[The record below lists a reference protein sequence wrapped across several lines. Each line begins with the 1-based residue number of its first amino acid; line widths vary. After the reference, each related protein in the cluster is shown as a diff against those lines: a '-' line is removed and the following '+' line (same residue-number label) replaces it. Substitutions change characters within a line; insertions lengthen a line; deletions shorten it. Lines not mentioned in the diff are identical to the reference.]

1 MKPDEKFYRELLDN
15 LEEGVYFVDRDRK
28 ITYWNKGAQRISG
41 YSAEEVTGKAC
52 KDSILVHIDDHGRS
66 LCEEGCPLSETIET
80 GRVCDALVYLQH
92 KDGHRIPVSVRAAPI
107 RNDQG
112 KIIGAVESFRDQSR
126 MDAVNQRL
134 QELEKMALIDALTGL
149 SNRRHIEATMQVRL
163 EELARYGWTF
173 GVLFIDI
180 DDFKPI
186 NDTHGH
192 EVGDSVLKLV
202 SMTLLNS
209 LRPFDILGRW
219 GGEEFVAV
227 VVNVNKSQLLH
238 IAERALTLVQHSS
251 LFAPSGAI
259 KVTVSIGATMAVAGE
274 SVPALLE
281 RADVLMYQS
290 KKSGKNQV
298 TLE

>member
-1 MKPDEKFYRELLDN
+1 VKPDEKFYRELLDN
-15 LEEGVYFVDRDRK
+15 LDEGIYFVDRDRK

-41 YSAEEVTGKAC
+41 YSAGEVTGKAC

-107 RNDQG
+107 RDGQG
-112 KIIGAVESFRDQSR
+112 TIIGAVESFRDQSQ
-126 MDAVNQRL
+126 MDAVNLRL
-134 QELEKMALIDALTGL
+134 QELEKMALLDSLTGL
-149 SNRRHIEATMQVRL
+149 SNRRHIEASMQIRL
-163 EELARYGWTF
+163 EELARYGWAF
-173 GVLFIDI
+173 GILFIDI

-227 VVNVNKSQLLH
+227 VVNVNENQLLQ
-238 IAERALTLVQHSS
+238 IAERALTLVRHSS
-251 LFAPSGAI
+251 LFAPTGAI
-259 KVTVSIGATMAVAGE
+259 KVTVSVGATMARSGE
-274 SVPALLE
+274 SVPELLE

-290 KKSGKNQV
+290 KKSGKNRV
-298 TLE
+298 TME

>member
-15 LEEGVYFVDRDRK
+15 LDEGVYFVDRERK
-28 ITYWNKGAQRISG
+28 ITYWNKGAQKISG
-41 YSAEEVTGKAC
+41 YSADEVVGKAC
-52 KDSILVHIDDHGRS
+52 KDSLLVHIDDHGRS
-66 LCEEGCPLSETIET
+66 LCEEGCPLTETIET
-80 GRVCDALVYLQH
+80 GRVCDALVYLLH

-107 RNDQG
+107 RNEQG
-112 KIIGAVESFRDQSR
+112 KIIGAVESFRDQSQ
-126 MDAVNQRL
+126 MDSVHQRL
-134 QELEKMALIDALTGL
+134 KELEKMALLDPLTGL
-149 SNRRHIEATMQVRL
+149 SNRRHIEATMQIRL

-173 GVLFIDI
+173 GVLFVDI

-219 GGEEFVAV
+219 GGAEFVAV
-227 VVNVNKSQLLH
+227 VVNVNENQLLQ
-238 IAERALTLVQHSS
+238 IAERALTLVRHSS
-251 LFAPSGAI
+251 LFAESGAI
-259 KVTVSIGATMAVAGE
+259 KVTVSIGATMARSGE
-274 SVPALLE
+274 SVAELLE

-290 KKSGKNQV
+290 KRSGKNRV
-298 TLE
+298 TME